1 MELGMGN
8 DDDDDGGDALPVVV
22 AGRWG
27 LIDGRRG
34 DGGGR

>member
-22 AGRWG
+22 AGRRG